1 MIKIMAKDIP
11 DYMRGFDLDE
21 DYGITAVS
29 SAPKTEVKPSVD
41 KKDIESLGQ
50 QTSLEISKV
59 KSDVQSIKSMMNEV
73 MQIVAEKDSITKEV
87 QSADITN
94 RFKAIEKV
102 IIPFL
107 YNLQKTDEPYI
118 HWPNRGPI
126 IKAQIEKLLKLTRG

>member
-1 MIKIMAKDIP
+1 
-11 DYMRGFDLDE
+11 MRGFDLDE
-21 DYGITAVS
+21 DFGITAVS

-73 MQIVAEKDSITKEV
+73 MQIVAEKDTITKEV
-87 QSADITN
+87 QNADITN

>member
-1 MIKIMAKDIP
+1 MAKDIP

-21 DYGITAVS
+21 DFGITAVS

-73 MQIVAEKDSITKEV
+73 MQIVAEKDTITKEV
-87 QSADITN
+87 QNADITN

-126 IKAQIEKLLKLTRG
+126 IKAQREKLLKLTRG

>member
-1 MIKIMAKDIP
+1 MAKDIP
-11 DYMRGFDLDE
+11 DYMRGFDLEE
-21 DYGITAVS
+21 DYGVTAVS
-29 SAPKTEVKPSVD
+29 SAPKTEVKPSAD
-41 KKDIESLGQ
+41 KKDIDNLGQ
-50 QTSLEISKV
+50 QTNLEISKV
-59 KSDVQSIKSMMNEV
+59 KNDVQSIKSMMNEV
-73 MQIVAEKDSITKEV
+73 MQIVAEKDTITKEV
-87 QSADITN
+87 QNADIDK

>member
-1 MIKIMAKDIP
+1 MAKDIP

-21 DYGITAVS
+21 DVGITAVS
-29 SAPKTEVKPSVD
+29 SAPKTEVKTSVD

-59 KSDVQSIKSMMNEV
+59 KSDVQSIKSKMKEV
-73 MQIVAEKDSITKEV
+73 MQIVAEKDTITKEV
-87 QSADITN
+87 QNADVTN

-126 IKAQIEKLLKLTRG
+126 IKAQVEKLLQLTKGK

>member
-1 MIKIMAKDIP
+1 MAKDIP

-21 DYGITAVS
+21 DFGITAVS

-73 MQIVAEKDSITKEV
+73 MQIVAEKDTITKDV
-87 QSADITN
+87 QNADIEK
-94 RFKAIEKV
+94 RFKTIEKV

>member
-1 MIKIMAKDIP
+1 MAKDIP
-11 DYMRGFDLDE
+11 DYMRGFDLEE
-21 DYGITAVS
+21 DYGVTAVS
-29 SAPKTEVKPSVD
+29 SAPKTEAKPSVD
-41 KKDIESLGQ
+41 KKDIENLGQ
-50 QTSLEISKV
+50 QTNLEISKV
-59 KSDVQSIKSMMNEV
+59 KNDVQSIKAMMNEI
-73 MQIVAEKDSITKEV
+73 MQIVAEKDTITKDV
-87 QSADITN
+87 QTADITN